1 MIYYLNG
8 TYTVQA
14 TDGFQVLPTG
24 SSYIASADDVDVEV
38 TVVPLGTE
46 FAAPLVISPAVSQLA
61 GVTNAPSYTG
71 AAVGINIAATNIDS
85 EGSGAKFSYAFDAN
99 GVLTVLAA
107 DTAGT
112 GYKEGDHLSITTTES
127 VVINFRLVKGSN
139 RAEVVVA
146 FDATQPCQFLPFP
159 VREVKVSGSTDRTI
173 LYARE
178 LS

>member
-8 TYTVQA
+8 TYTGQSS
-14 TDGFQVLPTG
+14 DGFFELPTG
-24 SSYIASADDVDVEV
+24 SSYIAHNADIDITL

-46 FAAPLVISPAVSQLA
+46 FAAPLVTSGVSQVA

-71 AAVGINIAATNIDS
+71 AAVGTGIAATNIDS
-85 EGSGAKFSYAFDAN
+85 EGSGAKFSYAFDSN

-112 GYKEGDHLSITTTES
+112 GYKEGDHLSITTNEA

-139 RAEVVVA
+139 RAEVVVT
-146 FDATQPCQFLPFP
+146 FDETQPCQFLPFP

>member
-8 TYTVQA
+8 TYTGQFS
-14 TDGFQVLPTG
+14 DGFFELPTG
-24 SSYIASADDVDVEV
+24 SSYIAHNADIDITL

-46 FAAPLVISPAVSQLA
+46 FAAPLVTSGVSQVA

-71 AAVGINIAATNIDS
+71 TAVGTGIAATNIDS
-85 EGSGAKFSYAFDAN
+85 EGSGAKFSYAFDSN

-139 RAEVVVA
+139 RAEVLLEI
-146 FDATQPCQFLPFP
+146 DASQPCQFLPFP
-159 VREVKVSGSTDRTI
+159 VREVRVSGTTDRTI

>member
-8 TYTVQA
+8 TYTGQFS
-14 TDGFQVLPTG
+14 DGFFELPTG
-24 SSYIASADDVDVEV
+24 SSYIAHNADIDITL

-46 FAAPLVISPAVSQLA
+46 FAAPLVTSGVSQVA

-71 AAVGINIAATNIDS
+71 AAVGTGIAATNIDS
-85 EGSGAKFSYAFDAN
+85 EGSGAQFSYAFDGSGN
-99 GVLTVLAA
+99 LTVLAA

-139 RAEVVVA
+139 RAEVLLEI
-146 FDATQPCQFLPFP
+146 DASQPCQFLPFP
-159 VREVKVSGSTDRTI
+159 VREVRVSGTTDRTI

>member
-8 TYTVQA
+8 TYTGQSS
-14 TDGFQVLPTG
+14 DGFFELPTG
-24 SSYIASADDVDVEV
+24 SSYIAHNADIDITL

-46 FAAPLVISPAVSQLA
+46 FAAPLVTSGISQVP

-71 AAVGINIAATNIDS
+71 AAVGTGIAATNIDGQ
-85 EGSGAKFSYAFDAN
+85 GSGAQFTYAFDAN
-99 GVLTVLAA
+99 GALTVLAA

-112 GYKEGDHLSITTTES
+112 GYKEGDHLSITTNEA

-139 RAEVVVA
+139 RAEVLLEI
-146 FDATQPCQFLPFP
+146 DASQPCQFLPFP
-159 VREVKVSGSTDRTI
+159 VREVRVSGTTDRTI

>member
-24 SSYIASADDVDVEV
+24 SSYIASAEDVDVEV

-46 FAAPLVISPAVSQLA
+46 FAAPLVTSLSQLA

-71 AAVGINIAATNIDS
+71 AAVGTGIAATNIDG
-85 EGSGAKFSYAFDAN
+85 EGSGATFAYAFDGS

-112 GYKEGDHLSITTTES
+112 GYKEGDHLTITTNEA

-159 VREVKVSGSTDRTI
+159 VREVKVSGGTDRTI

>member
-8 TYTVQA
+8 TYTGQFS
-14 TDGFQVLPTG
+14 DGFFELPTG
-24 SSYIASADDVDVEV
+24 SSYIAHNADIDITL

-46 FAAPLVISPAVSQLA
+46 FAAPLVTSGVSQVA

-71 AAVGINIAATNIDS
+71 AAVGTGIAATNIDS
-85 EGSGAKFSYAFDAN
+85 EGSGAQFTYAFDSN
-99 GVLTVLAA
+99 GVLAALAA

-112 GYKEGDHLSITTTES
+112 GYKEGDHLSITTNEA

-139 RAEVVVA
+139 RAEVVVT

>member
-8 TYTVQA
+8 TYTGQSS
-14 TDGFQVLPTG
+14 DGFFELPTG
-24 SSYIASADDVDVEV
+24 SSYIAHNADIDITL

-46 FAAPLVISPAVSQLA
+46 FAAPLVTSGVSQVA

-71 AAVGINIAATNIDS
+71 AAVGTGIAATNIDS
-85 EGSGAKFSYAFDAN
+85 EGSGAQFTYAFDSN
-99 GVLTVLAA
+99 GVLAALAA

-139 RAEVVVA
+139 RAEVTVEI
-146 FDATQPCQFLPFP
+146 DASQPCQFLPFP

>member
-8 TYTVQA
+8 TYTGQFS
-14 TDGFQVLPTG
+14 DGFFELPTG
-24 SSYIASADDVDVEV
+24 SSYIAHNADIDITL

-46 FAAPLVISPAVSQLA
+46 FAAPLVTSGVSQVA

-71 AAVGINIAATNIDS
+71 AAVGTGIAATNIDS
-85 EGSGAKFSYAFDAN
+85 EGSGAQFSYAFDSN

-112 GYKEGDHLSITTTES
+112 GYKEGDHLSITTNEA

-139 RAEVVVA
+139 RAEVTVEI
-146 FDATQPCQFLPFP
+146 DASQPCQFLPFP
-159 VREVKVSGSTDRTI
+159 VREVRVSGSTDRTI

>member
-8 TYTVQA
+8 TYTGQFS
-14 TDGFQVLPTG
+14 DGFFELPTG
-24 SSYIASADDVDVEV
+24 SSYIAHNADIDITL

-46 FAAPLVISPAVSQLA
+46 FAAPLVTSGVSQVA

-71 AAVGINIAATNIDS
+71 AAVGTGIAATNIDS
-85 EGSGAKFSYAFDAN
+85 EGSGAKFSYAFDSN

-112 GYKEGDHLSITTTES
+112 GYKEGDHLSITTNEA

-139 RAEVVVA
+139 RAEVTVEI
-146 FDATQPCQFLPFP
+146 DASQPCQFLPFP
-159 VREVKVSGSTDRTI
+159 VREVRVSGSTDRTI

>member
-8 TYTVQA
+8 TYTGQFS
-14 TDGFQVLPTG
+14 DGFFELPTG
-24 SSYIASADDVDVEV
+24 SSYIAHNADIDITL

-46 FAAPLVISPAVSQLA
+46 FAAPLVTSGVSQVA

-71 AAVGINIAATNIDS
+71 AAVGTGIAATNIDS

-139 RAEVVVA
+139 RAEVTVEI
-146 FDATQPCQFLPFP
+146 DASQPCQFLPFP
-159 VREVKVSGSTDRTI
+159 VREVRVSGSTDRTI